1 MKVLT
6 EPKLCSLDKSYILV
20 GGLGGFGLELAEWL
34 VKEGAIKLVLTSRS
48 GIRTGYQERKLRLL
62 REMNVNVSISSRN
75 VTTEDDCKKLI
86 EETQQIGPVG
96 GVFNLAMV
104 RNNKIHNYILMFYYS
119 FLS

>member
-1 MKVLT
+1 MNVLT